1 MTIEH
6 DLRETRDS
14 ILYVR
19 LTQSVRDAID
29 AWAREEKR
37 ATSSQVALLIEQALE
52 ARQSEQNRKAK

>member
-1 MTIEH
+1 MNVEH

-29 AWAREEKR
+29 EWAREEKR
-37 ATSSQVALLIEQALE
+37 ATSSQVAMLIEQAIK
-52 ARQSEQNRKAK
+52 ARAQRNNGKTK